1 MFYTSPINKV
11 FNNTIQ
17 SMLQYNFFDMGSTT
31 LTPPKDTQNVHASGK
46 ILTQFYK
53 SARSVLFLDI
63 SMFTVNQQ
71 PFEGDHYNWVLQEK
85 LNF

>member
-1 MFYTSPINKV
+1 MFCTSPINKV

-17 SMLQYNFFDMGSTT
+17 SMLQYNFFFYMGSTT
-31 LTPPKDTQNVHASGK
+31 PTPPKDTQNVHASGK
-46 ILTQFYK
+46 ILTQFL
-53 SARSVLFLDI
+53 ARNVLFLDI

>member
-1 MFYTSPINKV
+1 MFCTSPINKV

-17 SMLQYNFFDMGSTT
+17 SMLQYNFFYMGSTT
-31 LTPPKDTQNVHASGK
+31 PTPPKDTQNVHASGK

-53 SARSVLFLDI
+53 SARNVLFLDI

-71 PFEGDHYNWVLQEK
+71 PFDGDH
-85 LNF
+85 